1 LPRNI
6 KFQGVTLPKLSTI
19 KDGIRISI
27 MMMPNYRKRQYVI
40 YDDNDNELVWCSTEG
55 EYKPAVEFDVS
66 DNTEHGYMAYCK
78 ECRIVF
84 KEKHKDAGLLRI
96 NEDKKIAYKML
107 ENLGYKINGEF
118 TIHEQFLI
126 KHHEKISEKKFV
138 RRNKRL

>member
-1 LPRNI
+1 
-6 KFQGVTLPKLSTI
+6 
-19 KDGIRISI
+19 
-27 MMMPNYRKRQYVI
+27 MMVKYRKRQYVI
-40 YDDNDNELVWCSTEG
+40 FDDNDDELVWCSTEG
-55 EYKPAVEFDVS
+55 GYKPAVEFDVS
-66 DNTEHGYMAYCK
+66 DTTEHGYMLYCK

-96 NEDKKIAYKML
+96 NEDKQIAYKIL

-118 TIHEQFLI
+118 TIHQQFLI